1 MILAKVGQENSFSY
15 VNITGYGMI
24 NLNID
29 TSRILKAATMWLLPH
44 SYCSG
49 WAGIKGYFTDYD
61 STTMLCAGY
70 YGDTTISP
78 CFGDSGGGLVGW
90 RPDGS
95 RVLLGIISKNPRWI
109 LDYSLC
115 NKFMHYMK
123 VSSYLD
129 WINTFIHT
137 KPSILS

>member
-1 MILAKVGQENSFSY
+1 MHLPFLREENNFVAVNVSGYGKENLIENS
-15 VNITGYGMI
+15 
-24 NLNID
+24 
-29 TSRILKAATMWLLPH
+29 RQILKAATLWLLPH

-49 WAGIKGYFTDYD
+49 WAGIKGYFTDYN
-61 STTMLCAGY
+61 SATMLCAGY
-70 YGDTTISP
+70 YGDQTISP
-78 CFGDSGGGLVGW
+78 CFGDSGGGLVGR

-137 KPSILS
+137 KP